1 MTENE
6 AKGFIQGKLDCMNK
20 RDVFVCKYSDE
31 CDSCQYCYS
40 QGTFREQ
47 KWAFQIAINALEKQI
62 PKKPILKHDVSVM
75 HINRGNQPHEWKRL
89 ESDNWHCPECDS
101 FVGERV
107 YVRSKVHDQRKKKYC
122 DNCGQK
128 LNWESDGE

>member
-1 MTENE
+1 MTESE
-6 AKGFIQGKLDCMNK
+6 AIKMLQIQKPAYG
-20 RDVFVCKYSDE
+20 CKEYQKPLMYAYE
-31 CDSCQYCYS
+31 MAIKALEEVQQYRAI
-40 QGTFREQ
+40 GTPEELQ
-47 KWAFQIAINALEKQI
+47 AAKEKQI

-89 ESDNWHCPECDS
+89 ENDNWHCPKCDS

-107 YVRSKVHDQRKKKYC
+107 YVHSKVHDQRKKKYC

-128 LNWESDGE
+128 LDWSDEE

>member
-1 MTENE
+1 MTEDE
-6 AKGFIQGKLDCMNK
+6 AKKYMLIEKECINRDCD
-20 RDVFVCKYSDE
+20 RDCAN
-31 CDSCQYCYS
+31 CDIVQNVEDLNNAYD
-40 QGTFREQ
+40 
-47 KWAFQIAINALEKQI
+47 IAINALEKQI
-62 PKKPILKHDVSVM
+62 AKKPILKHDISVM

-107 YVRSKVHDQRKKKYC
+107 YVHDRHHDQRKKKYC

-128 LNWESDGE
+128 LNWESDK

>member
-1 MTENE
+1 MTESE
-6 AKGFIQGKLDCMNK
+6 AIEIVRKEKAYM
-20 RDVFVCKYSDE
+20 
-31 CDSCQYCYS
+31 DSHAGRAQS
-40 QGTFREQ
+40 E
-47 KWAFQIAINALEKQI
+47 AFQMAIDALEKQI

-107 YVRSKVHDQRKKKYC
+107 YVHDRHHDQRKKKYC

-128 LNWESDGE
+128 LDWSDEE